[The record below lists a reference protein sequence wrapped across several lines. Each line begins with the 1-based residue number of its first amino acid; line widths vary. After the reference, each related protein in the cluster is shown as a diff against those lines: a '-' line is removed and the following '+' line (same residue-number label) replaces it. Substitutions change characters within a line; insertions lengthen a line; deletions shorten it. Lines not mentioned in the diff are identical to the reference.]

1 MSVQDDLIPLLKKL
15 RLSGI
20 LQTLD
25 LRTRQAVEDQLAY
38 PEFLYRL
45 AADEVERRDAGQLV
59 QRLRRACFEQ
69 TKTIEDFDFSFNP
82 SLPKAKILDL
92 ATCQFIA
99 RQENVLLVG
108 PCGVGKSHVA
118 QSIGNRACRA
128 GYSVLYT
135 GAEDMFTLLRAA
147 RADDSYERK
156 LQRFLTPQLLIVDDL
171 GLRRLK
177 DDEPLDLYKII
188 RQRYERAATLLTT
201 NRAVDELLGL
211 FGDPLLASTA
221 VDRLLH
227 HSHVL
232 VLEGESYRNPQRPR
246 SKAAK
251 GVGTPSK

>member
-1 MSVQDDLIPLLKKL
+1 MSVQDDLVPLLKKL
-15 RLSGI
+15 RLSGV
-20 LQTLD
+20 LQTLE
-25 LRTRQAVEDQLAY
+25 LRTHQAVEDQLAY
-38 PEFLYRL
+38 PEFLFRL

-69 TKTIEDFDFSFNP
+69 TRTIEDFDFSFNP
-82 SLPKAKILDL
+82 ALPKAKILDL

-108 PCGVGKSHVA
+108 PCGVGKSHIA
-118 QSIGNRACRA
+118 QSIGHRACRA

-135 GAEDMFTLLRAA
+135 GADELFTLLRAS
-147 RADDSYERK
+147 RADGSHERK
-156 LQRFLTPQLLIVDDL
+156 LQRFLTPQLLIIDDL
-171 GLRRLK
+171 GLRPLK
-177 DDEPLDLYKII
+177 DDEPLDLYAII
-188 RQRYERAATLLTT
+188 RQRYERSATLLTT

-232 VLEGESYRNPQRPR
+232 TLEGESYRNPQRAR
-246 SKAAK
+246 NKAAK
-251 GVGTPSK
+251 GAGTSAK